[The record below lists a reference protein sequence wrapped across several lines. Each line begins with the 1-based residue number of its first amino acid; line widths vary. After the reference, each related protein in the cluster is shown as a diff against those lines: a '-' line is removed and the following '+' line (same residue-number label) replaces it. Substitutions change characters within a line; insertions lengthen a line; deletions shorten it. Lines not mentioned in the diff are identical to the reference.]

1 MTAQSLL
8 GKRVSIYDG
17 IRGEELYQ
25 TEMGPA
31 GRRASD
37 GVPHFRRIS
46 FVFLRRPYRA
56 FLDAFVCILG
66 ILQQTFLCLNFVG
79 GAFLSLALHRGT
91 RNQTDIGM
99 A

>member
-17 IRGEELYQ
+17 NRGEELYQ

-37 GVPHFRRIS
+37 GVPPFGEFLLS
-46 FVFLRRPYRA
+46 SLRRPYRA

-79 GAFLSLALHRGT
+79 GAFLSMALYRGD
-91 RNQTDIGM
+91 QEPD
-99 A
+99 

>member
-37 GVPHFRRIS
+37 GVPPFGE
-46 FVFLRRPYRA
+46 FL
-56 FLDAFVCILG
+56 
-66 ILQQTFLCLNFVG
+66 
-79 GAFLSLALHRGT
+79 LSSYDVLTERF
-91 RNQTDIGM
+91 
-99 A
+99 

>member
-37 GVPHFRRIS
+37 GVPLFEDFFCLPMTSLQSVSRRIRMYLGGSAADFPMLELCGWCLS
-46 FVFLRRPYRA
+46 F
-56 FLDAFVCILG
+56 I
-66 ILQQTFLCLNFVG
+66 
-79 GAFLSLALHRGT
+79 GASQRD
-91 RNQTDIGM
+91 QEPD
-99 A
+99 